1 MLLRCLESGGFI
13 ACDAPRDGTPLSAAE
28 LAMHLRGTGA
38 TESLP
43 ELHLLLPA
51 ARCLVTTVPVAPH
64 ESKHLAKTLP
74 WSLEERLL
82 EPVEQVHVAHGSI
95 VNGSAAVS
103 AINAAWL
110 QRRVDELLAA
120 GLRPQSAC
128 SELLLLPWEDGQWT
142 VAMPAHVDGVAIVL
156 VRHAAHAGFACARE
170 NLATALQ
177 LLLNEED
184 AAPRQVLVITDDPD
198 TLDASQ
204 FPLLL
209 QSRLAVR
216 KHGLTQ
222 FAAHARLPACNLLQ
236 GRFAPPLPW
245 TSWWREW
252 RVAAVLLVG
261 LLITDLAMSA
271 YDTMRL
277 EHAATENEA
286 AILALYRSVQPDG
299 LVVDPRL
306 QLEQALAAVGAAG
319 QEGLLVLLSRMA
331 PALQATPA
339 ARVQNLEYDA
349 NSGDLQLQVLTNDYA
364 AAESLR
370 AQLQQSGLQAE
381 LLGSSRDANGNR
393 TRLRVRGGV

>member
-1 MLLRCLESGGFI
+1 MLLRCLESGEFV
-13 ACDAPRDGTPLSAAE
+13 ACEASRNSESLSAAE
-28 LAMHLRGTGA
+28 MAARLRGTPTAGN
-38 TESLP
+38 TQ

-51 ARCLVTTVPVAPH
+51 ARCLVTTVPVAAH

-82 EPVEQVHVAHGSI
+82 EPVEQVHVAHGAAG
-95 VNGSAAVS
+95 NGSAPVS
-103 AINAAWL
+103 AVNAAWL
-110 QRRVDELLAA
+110 QLRIDDLHAA
-120 GLRPQSAC
+120 GLHPQSAC
-128 SELLLLPWEDGQWT
+128 SELLLLPWEEGQWT
-142 VAMPAHVDGVAIVL
+142 VAVPANADAAAIAL
-156 VRHAAHAGFACARE
+156 VRHGAHAGFACSQA

-177 LLLNEED
+177 LLLNEQD
-184 AAPRQVLVITDDPD
+184 AAPRQVLVITDAPD
-198 TLDASQ
+198 AIDASR
-204 FPLLL
+204 FPVLL

-216 KHGLTQ
+216 KQNLAQLATN
-222 FAAHARLPACNLLQ
+222 ASLPACNLLQ

-245 TSWWREW
+245 TRWWREW
-252 RVAAVLLVG
+252 RVAAVLLAG
-261 LLITDLAMSA
+261 LLIADLAMSA
-271 YDTMRL
+271 YDIARL
-277 EHAATENEA
+277 GRAASTNEE

-319 QEGLLVLLSRMA
+319 QEGFLALLGRMA

-339 ARVQNLEYDA
+339 ARVQNLEYDS

-370 AQLQQSGLQAE
+370 AQLQRLGLQAE
-381 LLGSSRDANGNR
+381 LLGSSRDTNGNR